1 VEIHTEIHT
10 ATATL
15 LQAETITDIRPIDLS
30 NVQRVT
36 DKLLAKGGNMII
48 LTLGSLGAVYAS
60 RAKRNV
66 THVAVAKVDP
76 VDTTVRI
83 IACDNEISTKSI
95 SNYVITLSFVT
106 P

>member
-1 VEIHTEIHT
+1 MES
-10 ATATL
+10 ATATF
-15 LQAETITDIRPIDLS
+15 LQAEIITDIRPIDLS

-60 RAKRNV
+60 KANRNV
-66 THVAVAKVDP
+66 THIPVAKVDP

-83 IACDNEISTKSI
+83 VVRIIVRSLEK
-95 SNYVITLSFVT
+95 YL
-106 P
+106 

>member
-1 VEIHTEIHT
+1 
-10 ATATL
+10 
-15 LQAETITDIRPIDLS
+15 
-30 NVQRVT
+30 
-36 DKLLAKGGNMII
+36 MII

-66 THVAVAKVDP
+66 THVPVAKVDP

-83 IACDNEISTKSI
+83 IACAISTKSI